1 MQAIVESMNKKIIE
15 IMGRVYLYNGGRLL
29 KTICYIC
36 IHYGNVPGLN
46 GNMILLIHYFL
57 NTMALIFVINIYFK

>member
-1 MQAIVESMNKKIIE
+1 M
-15 IMGRVYLYNGGRLL
+15 VYLYNRGRLL

-57 NTMALIFVINIYFK
+57 KYDGIDFVINIYFK

>member
-1 MQAIVESMNKKIIE
+1 
-15 IMGRVYLYNGGRLL
+15 MGSEMVYLYNRGRLL

-57 NTMALIFVINIYFK
+57 KYDGIDFVINIYFK